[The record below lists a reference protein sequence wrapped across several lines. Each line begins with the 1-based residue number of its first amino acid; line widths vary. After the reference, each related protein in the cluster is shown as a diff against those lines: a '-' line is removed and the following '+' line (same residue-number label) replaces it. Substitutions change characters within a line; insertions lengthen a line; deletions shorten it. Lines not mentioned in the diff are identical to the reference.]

1 MIVKPTVTEL
11 LKKAKNRYE
20 LVIATSKRAR
30 QIAMGDEPLTKV
42 KEESPVTLAANE
54 IAEGKVTII
63 REGEEMPEA
72 TSENKEENKEENK
85 KQQDKEKENE
95 KSTEVEEKNEEIKSE
110 KDEETETEK
119 NEE

>member
-54 IAEGKVTII
+54 LAEGKFEII
-63 REGEEMPEA
+63 REE
-72 TSENKEENKEENK
+72 ENKEENKEEI
-85 KQQDKEKENE
+85 KEQN
-95 KSTEVEEKNEEIKSE
+95 NEEAK
-110 KDEETETEK
+110 KDTEIEE
-119 NEE
+119 